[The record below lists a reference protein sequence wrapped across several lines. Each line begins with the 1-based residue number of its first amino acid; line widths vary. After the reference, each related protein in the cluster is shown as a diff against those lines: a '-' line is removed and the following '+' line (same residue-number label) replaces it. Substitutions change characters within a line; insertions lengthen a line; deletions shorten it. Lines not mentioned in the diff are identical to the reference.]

1 MKRSTAGFSL
11 IEIMAVLSI
20 FSILSVVIFNSLKGM
35 KTNHAV
41 EENEASID
49 LREIIKQ
56 ELVLQGVN
64 VQDGF
69 KPLIE
74 YGDIDATI
82 IESESK
88 LNIVGKN
95 QISLLNIAFNEERER
110 INIAGKI
117 IKDGIEPIPYIAS
130 QLSPPKAN
138 YFNKINLSLFPFKD
152 FIVRGN
158 SNPIGT
164 YYRYTRDGSDPDN
177 SSAIW
182 DFSALTL
189 ANWSPLMKFRAFH
202 ANSRFLESD
211 VLSISLKLEV
221 AVTLKREDG
230 SNSLDISYYEIVNN
244 YNRILI
250 VAPLNDPNVHIHY
263 RIRGGSDIEYTG
275 PFHLPLWSWNAYGNI
290 LIVEV
295 RTSHSNIPICSQ
307 EFHLYIEKEQ
317 LPMPQIWPSGGA
329 LATGSRIEIRTDRNI
344 ATTNTVLEGE
354 ENGIFLY
361 WVDL

>member
-1 MKRSTAGFSL
+1 MKKNTAGFSL

-20 FSILSVVIFNSLKGM
+20 FSILSIVIFNSLKVM
-35 KTNHAV
+35 KTTHSI

-49 LREIIKQ
+49 LREVIKQ
-56 ELVLQGVN
+56 ELILQGVN
-64 VQDGF
+64 IKDGF
-69 KPLIE
+69 EPLAG
-74 YGDIDATI
+74 YGDINATI

-95 QISLLNIAFNEERER
+95 QISILNIVFNKDRER
-110 INIAGKI
+110 IHTAGKI
-117 IKDGIEPIPYIAS
+117 IKNGIESIPYIAS

-138 YFNKINLSLFPFKD
+138 YFNKINLSMFPLKD
-152 FIVRGN
+152 FIARGK

-164 YYRYTRDGSDPDN
+164 YYRYTRDGSDPDH
-177 SSAIW
+177 SSPIW

-189 ANWSPLMKFRAFH
+189 ANWSPWMKFRAFH
-202 ANSRFLESD
+202 VNPRYLKSEVINIRLNLEAD
-211 VLSISLKLEV
+211 IG
-221 AVTLKREDG
+221 LKREDG
-230 SNSLDISYYEIVNN
+230 SNSLDVSYYEIVNN
-244 YNRILI
+244 SNKILI
-250 VAPLNDPNVHIHY
+250 QAPLNDSNVHIYY
-263 RIRGGSDIEYTG
+263 RIRGGFDVEYKG

-295 RTSHSNIPICSQ
+295 RTSHFNIPICSQ
-307 EFHLYIEKEQ
+307 EFHLHIQKEQ
-317 LPMPQIWPSGGA
+317 LPIPQIWPSGGA

-344 ATTNTVLEGE
+344 ATTNTILEGQ